1 MLVWKITLLYMQKEP
16 NQGHKQRQGLKAL
29 KVQLYPNFLWATH
42 PPNGRK
48 NKQGKCKGEG

>member
-1 MLVWKITLLYMQKEP
+1 MQKEP